1 MFDTT
6 KVILINNTRNLIKKM
21 KEAPVLYFIF
31 TGMMVFSIII
41 FAFATFFI
49 LNIDIGLDVSLEDIF
64 FTIFFIFLLKSA
76 ADFHNHFTESIPLSY
91 SLSTNVNQKRT
102 IFEIFLAI
110 LLIQLI
116 LWFSF
121 SSMFLL
127 ALSLFKVNIVFPIVY
142 LLFTLGVIASV
153 CLGGAISINFFSPN
167 RLRLLPTIILLGFYI
182 QLRHPLYV
190 AFTLPLCVLQISWS
204 IKNSLYSYLFSK
216 RKERIKERSQV
227 KIRSIVKSLFFR
239 ETTVLWRD
247 KLLFSF
253 IFTAITT
260 GLFSGY
266 LFVYG
271 EDILIPEALRK
282 TLGGG
287 FLPQMFVFLGIYIV
301 VVYTAVFPALNLFL
315 NEEKT
320 MWLVRHMPVKNDI
333 LIYGKT
339 SALSLCFLTSLPFI
353 PYISI
358 FMGLDQLVFLIW
370 FLIFS
375 YIAGI
380 IISVPLG
387 VKYVGKKSDIM
398 LLYSV
403 AMILFA
409 ILGTMATLG
418 SIIEA
423 HFEYPILIYS
433 LILLLEILIL
443 YISLKLSSQL
453 LALKYESASNY
464 T

>member
-6 KVILINNTRNLIKKM
+6 KVIIINNTRNLIKKM

-31 TGMMVFSIII
+31 TGMIVFSIII

-64 FTIFFIFLLKSA
+64 FTIFFIFMLKSA
-76 ADFHNHFTESIPLSY
+76 ADFHNHFMESTPLSY
-91 SLSTNVNQKRT
+91 SLSTNRNQKRT
-102 IFEIFLAI
+102 IFEILFAI

-121 SSMFLL
+121 SSMYILVL
-127 ALSLFKVNIVFPIVY
+127 TIFKVNFVFTAEY

-167 RLRLLPTIILLGFYI
+167 RLRLIPTIILLGFYF

-190 AFTLPLCVLQISWS
+190 AFTFPLCVLQVSWS
-204 IKNSLYSYLFSK
+204 INNSLSSYLFSK
-216 RKERIKERSQV
+216 RKERIKERAQV
-227 KIRSIVKSLFFR
+227 KIRSIIKTLFYR

-253 IFTAITT
+253 ILTAVTT

-271 EDILIPEALRK
+271 EDILIPEALRE
-282 TLGGG
+282 TLGG
-287 FLPQMFVFLGIYIV
+287 FLPQMFVFLGIYVV

-320 MWLVRHMPVKNDI
+320 MWLVRHMPIKNDT

-380 IISVPLG
+380 IVSIPLG

-433 LILLLEILIL
+433 LILLLEIVIL

-453 LALKYESASNY
+453 LALKY
-464 T
+464 